1 MSTLDGANSETAI
14 EYNLIDI
21 AIVCHEANRALQV
34 LRKSKCPS
42 NGIKV
47 SDHWEA
53 PYTTPYT
60 DALNDQIESSVNGV
74 YFAVSGLTPEELHV
88 KWCEEKTERGWV
100 YGPEKDFDKKTHP
113 CLVPYSELHREDLR
127 KDELFAA
134 IVDVMTRP

>member
-1 MSTLDGANSETAI
+1 MSTLDGTNSETAV
-14 EYNLIDI
+14 EYDLIDI

-42 NGIKV
+42 NGLTV

-53 PYTTPYT
+53 PCT
-60 DALNDQIESSVNGV
+60 DELKDQIESSVNGV
-74 YFAVSGLTPEELHV
+74 YFAMSGLTPEELHV

-113 CLVPYSELHREDLR
+113 CLVPYSELSREERR

>member
-1 MSTLDGANSETAI
+1 MLTSDEKIGDKAVQYSP
-14 EYNLIDI
+14 IDI
-21 AIVCHEANRALQV
+21 AMVCHEANRALQI
-34 LRKSKCPS
+34 LLKFKCPG

-53 PYTTPYT
+53 PYTDELT
-60 DALNDQIESSVNGV
+60 NQIESSINGV
-74 YFAVSGLTPEELHV
+74 NFAISGATPEELHA
-88 KWCEEKTERGWV
+88 KWCEEKVEQGWV